1 MTESYK
7 ITTLKR
13 NTTLQG
19 QYEIVPNVVYS
30 TAGGREQTLTLIE
43 PWALTCPEAD
53 IVRPKPRPLIVFV
66 QGSAWTCPNVY
77 YQMPQLVRF
86 AKEGFVVASVTHRN
100 CLDGFPAPAFLED
113 VKCAIRFL
121 RKEAAQFAIDGD
133 RVAIWG
139 TSSGGN
145 TALLVGLTGD
155 EDEYKTD
162 EWHEF
167 SDAVKLVV
175 ACFAPTDMPQMLE
188 YDFAGIEDGE
198 AIVKALL
205 GEERSE
211 WQQKAKHLSPLYL
224 VKEGESYPLFM
235 LLHGTADDLVSYERH
250 FLPMCRRLA
259 SAGADVEAVAVEGA
273 FHEGSFW
280 GEDVYDVILDFIK
293 RHI

>member
-1 MTESYK
+1 MAESYK

-30 TAGGREQTLTLIE
+30 SSTGSELTLTLIE

-53 IVRPKPRPLIVFV
+53 IVRPSARPLIVFV

-86 AKEGFVVASVTHRN
+86 AKEGFVVASVAHRN
-100 CLDGFPAPAFLED
+100 CLEGYPAPAFLED

-121 RKEAAQFAIDGD
+121 RKNAAQFAIDGE

-145 TALLVGLTGD
+145 SALLVGLTGD
-155 EDEYKTD
+155 DEAYKTD

-175 ACFAPTDMPQMLE
+175 ACFAPTDIHQMLE
-188 YDFAGIEDGE
+188 HDFAHIEDGE

-211 WQQKAKHLSPLYL
+211 WKEKAKHLSPLYL
-224 VKEGESYPLFM
+224 VKEGESYPPFM

-259 SAGADVEAVAVEGA
+259 SVGADVEAVAVEGA

-280 GEDVYDVILDFIK
+280 GEDVYSTILDFIK